1 MMTRAISS
9 AYFRA
14 EPVLCLTWTRLEAL
28 HDVFNKNASNATVLV
43 IRMNFECK
51 ILLGARI
58 ALKIV
63 ENTGQDFQE
72 KGKKATMGIIV
83 SYRRVE
89 GYTWSP
95 KCPKTFADLELAHIF
110 RAINLKRYTK
120 YFANETIIFLNF
132 SPLLK

>member
-1 MMTRAISS
+1 
-9 AYFRA
+9 
-14 EPVLCLTWTRLEAL
+14 
-28 HDVFNKNASNATVLV
+28 
-43 IRMNFECK
+43 
-51 ILLGARI
+51 
-58 ALKIV
+58 
-63 ENTGQDFQE
+63 
-72 KGKKATMGIIV
+72 MGIIV